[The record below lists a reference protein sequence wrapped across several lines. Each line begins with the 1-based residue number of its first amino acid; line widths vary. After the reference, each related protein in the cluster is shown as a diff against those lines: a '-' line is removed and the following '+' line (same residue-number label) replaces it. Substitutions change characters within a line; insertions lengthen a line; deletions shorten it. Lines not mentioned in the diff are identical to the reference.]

1 MTLLSSKEIPALDF
15 LASFIKLEG
24 KVRRKHDIHSPACLT
39 VVIGDH
45 KTKIWKEQLLLIKT
59 AECDLRSFSTSLP

>member
-1 MTLLSSKEIPALDF
+1 MTLFSSKEIPALDF

-39 VVIGDH
+39 VVI
-45 KTKIWKEQLLLIKT
+45 
-59 AECDLRSFSTSLP
+59 